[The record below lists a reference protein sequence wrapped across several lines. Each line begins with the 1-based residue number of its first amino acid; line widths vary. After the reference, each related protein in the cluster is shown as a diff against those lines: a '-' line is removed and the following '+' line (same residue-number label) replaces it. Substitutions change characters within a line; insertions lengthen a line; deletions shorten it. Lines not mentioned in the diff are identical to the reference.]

1 MEGSSPTA
9 LIYQQAKFIRVFF
22 LASVRPK
29 RQCKLI
35 TNASSQ
41 LSQFFFFIMNKHQ
54 VMHIFEEHL
63 ELEQENYLRCP
74 LFYSK

>member
-1 MEGSSPTA
+1 MEGSSPNA
-9 LIYQQAKFIRVFF
+9 LIYQQVHLDVFF

-29 RQCKLI
+29 RQCELI

-41 LSQFFFFIMNKHQ
+41 LSHFFFIKNKHQ

-63 ELEQENYLRCP
+63 ESEQENYLR
-74 LFYSK
+74 

>member
-9 LIYQQAKFIRVFF
+9 LIYQQVHSGIFSCI
-22 LASVRPK
+22 

-41 LSQFFFFIMNKHQ
+41 LSHFFFIKNKHQ

-63 ELEQENYLRCP
+63 ESEQENYLRCP